1 MLGLSEAA
9 MTDNRDSKGS
19 FGIILGAVVAIA
31 AVIFLLS
38 GGEYFGKKTVE
49 GDKDL
54 PPVAK
59 GLPGPPPET
68 TGGPEPPRRIVVPP
82 ATR

>member
-1 MLGLSEAA
+1 
-9 MTDNRDSKGS
+9 MTDNRDSKS
-19 FGIILGAVVAIA
+19 SLGIILGGLVAIA
-31 AVIFLLS
+31 AMVFLVT

-68 TGGPEPPRRIVVPP
+68 SGGPEPRRIVVPP
-82 ATR
+82 AAR